1 MSNFLELTFKQEV
14 HRKYI
19 HLTSSLFGF
28 SILFF
33 EKDILIPIFFM
44 GTILIILVDIL
55 RYKSNKINL
64 FIESLFNGVM
74 RPFEREQITGATFLL
89 IGVLITT
96 ILFDRVSAS
105 TGMFF
110 MSFSDTAAAIIGV
123 RFGKTKIWNDKTLEG
138 SFAFLITSLIIVFM
152 IPEIPLGLGIITA
165 IIVTIV
171 ELLAV
176 PKVNDN
182 LLIPIVTATILSLGN
197 IA

>member
-1 MSNFLELTFKQEV
+1 
-14 HRKYI
+14 
-19 HLTSSLFGF
+19 
-28 SILFF
+28 
-33 EKDILIPIFFM
+33 
-44 GTILIILVDIL
+44 
-55 RYKSNKINL
+55 
-64 FIESLFNGVM
+64 M